1 MQSSLRKLLL
11 LGVGAALPLA
21 VAACGNP
28 PQHETRFDGG
38 ERMSRPAYADFAPI
52 PRTDEHGP
60 SRVASGRAAERSAPL
75 RSATFVEHGASGP
88 AAWSPQPSW
97 ATADPLPLAD
107 ESWDGDRA
115 PAFAEASYRE
125 PQPDPEPVPGPGVS
139 AGYVVG
145 SLFEAIAG
153 SISRDEASEAPR
165 RQWRDRG
172 RGWRRDDH
180 PPRERNERRDGRPR
194 FADGPRH
201 QPPVAG
207 AGPGRPGRPGP
218 APAGS
223 GQSLPRTLPAVR
235 VPAADLALGSGGP
248 PVSGPVPQAE
258 IAAVDREEIRAA
270 GEAAHRAAALREAA
284 LQAASARREAEER
297 QGRAR
302 QEEMQ
307 RQAARETEAQRA
319 RAADEQRLAAEGR
332 RAAAEAQR
340 LAAVERQAR
349 AAREQAANEARL
361 QEQRQALALARR
373 DNVPAVLPQPDE
385 VPAAEPLPV
394 RGPAA
399 RLAAKG
405 IRPQGRDKP
414 MADADLE

>member
-21 VAACGNP
+21 LAACGNQ
-28 PQHETRFDGG
+28 PQDETRFDGG
-38 ERMSRPAYADFAPI
+38 ERMSRPAFADFAAI
-52 PRTDEHGP
+52 PRTDGHGP
-60 SRVASGRAAERSAPL
+60 SRVSSGRATERSAPL
-75 RSATFVEHGASGP
+75 RPATFVEHGTSGP
-88 AAWSPQPSW
+88 AAWSSEPSW

-125 PQPDPEPVPGPGVS
+125 PQPEPVPEPGVS

-201 QPPVAG
+201 QPPPVAG

-235 VPAADLALGSGGP
+235 APAADLALGSGGP

-319 RAADEQRLAAEGR
+319 RAADEQRLAA
-332 RAAAEAQR
+332 A
-340 LAAVERQAR
+340 ERQAR

-405 IRPQGRDKP
+405 IRPQARDKP